1 MNADIG
7 YQVLIFALCCLC
19 GIVIAMVFDTFR
31 ISRRIVRTG
40 ILVTCIEDLLFWL
53 AATVILFALSLKF
66 NNGEIRWYM
75 FVGIALGAV
84 VYFKTASGFI
94 IRFFVIAVKFA
105 KVIIFKTLY
114 FVFFPVRLLLR
125 LINKPLFL
133 VINFGKRG
141 VLNLHRK
148 ITFKL
153 TILRKFVRF
162 KPKNNK

>member
-84 VYFKTASGFI
+84 VYFKTASEYI
-94 IRFFVIAVKFA
+94 IRFFVVVVKFT

-114 FVFFPVRLLLR
+114 FAFFPFRFLLR

-141 VLNLHRK
+141 VFNLRRK
-148 ITFKL
+148 IAFKL
-153 TILRKFVRF
+153 TIFRKFVCL
-162 KPKNNK
+162 KHKSSK